1 MAALVEVG
9 LSMGSEYKG
18 DESSRR
24 SYRGGQTITKLIPH
38 PQGTQSYNVVTANDD
53 DPSLLRSFLLA
64 KPPANSLP
72 YRDIESRFFVQQ
84 FT

>member
-9 LSMGSEYKG
+9 LSMGVNTKVMNQVVVPIVAVKQSRN
-18 DESSRR
+18 SSHILREQ
-24 SYRGGQTITKLIPH
+24 YL
-38 PQGTQSYNVVTANDD
+38 YNVVTSNDD
-53 DPSLLRSFLLA
+53 DPSLLA

>member
-38 PQGTQSYNVVTANDD
+38 PQGTQSYNVVTSNDD
-53 DPSLLRSFLLA
+53 DPSLLA

>member
-1 MAALVEVG
+1 
-9 LSMGSEYKG
+9 
-18 DESSRR
+18 
-24 SYRGGQTITKLIPH
+24 
-38 PQGTQSYNVVTANDD
+38 
-53 DPSLLRSFLLA
+53 LA